1 LYVDTTRLV
10 LAGDSAGAQLVSQLA
25 TLTTVPRYAAELQ
38 LTPALQ
44 PDQLAGVI
52 LHCGYYDM
60 RTFIDRGLLAPAVFR
75 WGIGTVVRAYT
86 GDRATDSAAIR
97 QMSTIDHITAD
108 FPPTFIAGG
117 NADPLTDAQSR
128 PFAER
133 LNDLGVD
140 VTTRFVPPDH
150 RPALGHEFQ
159 FNLDNEDGADVLR
172 RTVTFL
178 ADHTR

>member
-1 LYVDTTRLV
+1 
-10 LAGDSAGAQLVSQLA
+10 
-25 TLTTVPRYAAELQ
+25 
-38 LTPALQ
+38 
-44 PDQLAGVI
+44 
-52 LHCGYYDM
+52 
-60 RTFIDRGLLAPAVFR
+60 
-75 WGIGTVVRAYT
+75 
-86 GDRATDSAAIR
+86 
-97 QMSTIDHITAD
+97 
-108 FPPTFIAGG
+108 
-117 NADPLTDAQSR
+117 LTDAQSR

-172 RTVTFL
+172 RTVAFL